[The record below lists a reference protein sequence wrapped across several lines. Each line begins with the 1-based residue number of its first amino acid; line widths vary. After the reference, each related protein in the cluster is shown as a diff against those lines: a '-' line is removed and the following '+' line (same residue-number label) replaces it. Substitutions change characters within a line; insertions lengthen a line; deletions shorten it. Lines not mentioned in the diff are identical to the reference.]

1 MTLGDVIHQYRET
14 HGCSMDAFAA
24 ASGLSKAYISMLE
37 KNKNPK
43 TQQAI
48 TPSVVTFKCAAD
60 AMGISLDE
68 LLGMVDENQ
77 PVFVVANPEPRSG
90 IRLWNKGIKF
100 KSDKKVRLSCKIDS
114 TLYDDLACAADA
126 NDRTVED
133 EIEERLF
140 WSIQNE
146 IDDELDRK
154 SNADD
159 Q

>member
-68 LLGMVDENQ
+68 LLRMVDENQ
-77 PVFVVANPEPRSG
+77 PVFVIANPEPQG
-90 IRLWNKGIKF
+90 GGRLGNKTTEF
-100 KSDKKVRLSCKIDS
+100 HSDKKVRLSCKIDS
-114 TLYDDLACAADA
+114 ALYDNLACAANA
-126 NDRTVED
+126 NDRTLED

-140 WSIQNE
+140 LSIQ
-146 IDDELDRK
+146 DDTGGV
-154 SNADD
+154 
-159 Q
+159 